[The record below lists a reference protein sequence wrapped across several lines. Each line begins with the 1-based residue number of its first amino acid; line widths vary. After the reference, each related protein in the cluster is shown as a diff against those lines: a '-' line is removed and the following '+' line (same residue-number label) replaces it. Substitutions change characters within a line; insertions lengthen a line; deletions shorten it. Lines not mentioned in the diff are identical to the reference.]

1 MHQDIISGCKHHQ
14 PAQQRAL
21 FEQVGPVMMTVCR
34 RYAISHADA
43 ADILQ
48 ESFIK
53 IFRSFDQFD
62 ETKGPLMAW
71 MRRIVVNTAIQHWR
85 KWHKNIAIVPEEYI
99 PETLI
104 WSESELKMEEE
115 EILQLI
121 QELPPGF
128 RMVFNLFAIEG
139 YTHAEIAGML
149 GIAESASRS
158 QLARARKHL
167 QQSIH
172 DRTHAELYEKL

>member
-34 RYAISHADA
+34 RYATSNADA
-43 ADILQ
+43 EDILQ

-62 ETKGPLMAW
+62 ESKGPLMAW
-71 MRRIVVNTAIQHWR
+71 IRRIVVNTAIQYWR
-85 KWHKNIAIVPEEYI
+85 KWHKNIAFVAEEYI
-99 PETLI
+99 PETQV
-104 WSESELKMEEE
+104 WSDGELKMNEEA
-115 EILQLI
+115 ILQVI
-121 QELPPGF
+121 SELPPGF

-139 YTHAEIAGML
+139 YTHTEIAETL

-167 QQSIH
+167 QETIH
-172 DRTHAELYEKL
+172 DRIPSKLYEKI